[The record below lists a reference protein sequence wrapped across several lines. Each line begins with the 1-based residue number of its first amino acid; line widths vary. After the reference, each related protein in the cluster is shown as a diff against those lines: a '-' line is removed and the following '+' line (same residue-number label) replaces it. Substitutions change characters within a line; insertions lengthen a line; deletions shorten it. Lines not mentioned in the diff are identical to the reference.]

1 MKLKTDP
8 QEIQKPLFQ
17 ELLDEPLPVDIH
29 NLTDFVKASGNPRI
43 KSANRDVEIN
53 IKVGLVTGIIIL
65 ALITFVV
72 SVFVVHSIDMES
84 SMIDALYALGLK
96 QRQLMLHYT
105 VLPVLICLSGGI
117 LGLSCMALLFLP

>member
-1 MKLKTDP
+1 M
-8 QEIQKPLFQ
+8 
-17 ELLDEPLPVDIH
+17 
-29 NLTDFVKASGNPRI
+29 
-43 KSANRDVEIN
+43 EIN
-53 IKVGLVTGIIIL
+53 IKVGLVTGIIVL

-84 SMIDALYALGLK
+84 SMIGALYALGLK

-117 LGLSCMALLFLP
+117 RGLSCMALLFLP